1 MTEAKHKELQA
12 KYPWCRFSGGCNE
25 RGTPQAHCSTCLE
38 HKPNSSLFAKAS
50 GGGGAVTCE
59 AELAQHA
66 KSKAHSEAIGMA
78 QRAGG
83 GAGSIKAVVK
93 AATTTVVQGTYRR
106 MVLAALFMV
115 LWGHSA
121 MSTSSLPLT
130 VGHQQATAAAAAGAR
145 PLKVVGMGSC
155 GVDYL
160 ASVAAFPKPD
170 EKLRTDRLEVQ
181 GGGNA
186 ANALTAAARLGL
198 QPLLVSKIG
207 GDGLGD
213 SILEELEGE
222 GIDTS
227 QVLRAAGSP
236 SPFTYI
242 IVDRQGGTRT
252 CIHTPGEAFAPE
264 EVTEQLR
271 QHSLQDARLVYF
283 DGRLTEAALLL
294 AAAARAAGVPVL
306 VEAERLRPG
315 LDQLLQLADCV
326 VTSATFPQAWTGEPL
341 LSDALL
347 ASAQRLPR
355 ARFLLTT
362 LGSAGSV
369 MLVPQPDGAVGS
381 SSAEEDGSSSS
392 RSSSSSRGGRGQS
405 DQAGGEGLPLG
416 QVMDQLRSELAA
428 GAQGQGQEGGAGAAG
443 AAGGQAGAAGTSSGA
458 GPRPDCISPSGVAVR
473 RGAVASTSRP
483 LALAFSPDRCQAQAV
498 QLATE
503 AATQAAALNA
513 DPGNASA
520 YQAAG
525 PQPVQEATDKPAGGL
540 PAGAAVLMAEV
551 MLAAPAGL
559 PEDAVVD
566 TTGAGD
572 AFIGSVLYALAHGLP
587 LPKMMQLASLVAAS
601 KCTQLGA
608 RPGLPH
614 CSSIAP
620 DLLS

>member
-1 MTEAKHKELQA
+1 
-12 KYPWCRFSGGCNE
+12 
-25 RGTPQAHCSTCLE
+25 
-38 HKPNSSLFAKAS
+38 
-50 GGGGAVTCE
+50 
-59 AELAQHA
+59 
-66 KSKAHSEAIGMA
+66 
-78 QRAGG
+78 
-83 GAGSIKAVVK
+83 
-93 AATTTVVQGTYRR
+93 
-106 MVLAALFMV
+106 
-115 LWGHSA
+115 
-121 MSTSSLPLT
+121 
-130 VGHQQATAAAAAGAR
+130 
-145 PLKVVGMGSC
+145 MGSC

-381 SSAEEDGSSSS
+381 STGNRA
-392 RSSSSSRGGRGQS
+392 GRANDDDVRAHPCTAVPCASVRVG
-405 DQAGGEGLPLG
+405 
-416 QVMDQLRSELAA
+416 VLADHRV
-428 GAQGQGQEGGAGAAG
+428 ECV
-443 AAGGQAGAAGTSSGA
+443 T
-458 GPRPDCISPSGVAVR
+458 P
-473 RGAVASTSRP
+473 
-483 LALAFSPDRCQAQAV
+483 ALQ
-498 QLATE
+498 
-503 AATQAAALNA
+503 
-513 DPGNASA
+513 
-520 YQAAG
+520 
-525 PQPVQEATDKPAGGL
+525 
-540 PAGAAVLMAEV
+540 
-551 MLAAPAGL
+551 
-559 PEDAVVD
+559 DAVVD